1 MIKVTYKLKT
11 GEYKS
16 KEIGELELPQIK
28 AKMLDARVKGKIV
41 YWWIEKI
48 INWRKDETKQPAGEG
63 L

>member
-16 KEIGELELPQIK
+16 KEIDDFELPEIK

-48 INWRKDETKQPAGEG
+48 IDWRKDETQQTTRES